1 MSIKK
6 ALLLSPE
13 RLAQKD
19 LYLFYRSFR
28 LLLVELSQL
37 AVRSENL
44 FDLVLIELDHEVT
57 SRSAVLTRVE
67 LTRFL
72 SEYLTYGCCEGQTR
86 VRVDV
91 DLANS
96 ALGCLAELLLRNTNC
111 VRQFSAI
118 LVDHVNILLRN

>member
-96 ALGCLAELLLRNTNC
+96 ALGCLAELLLRNTYC
-111 VRQFSAI
+111 VRQLATI
-118 LVDHVNILLRN
+118 LVDHVNIFLWN